1 MNKQQ
6 LTETIKQQ
14 ALTLGF
20 DAVGIA
26 PSQLL
31 EQDKEYLIKWL
42 NKGYAASMKYMHTHL
57 EKE

>member
-6 LTETIKQQ
+6 LTDTIKQQ

-31 EQDKEYLIKWL
+31 EQYI
-42 NKGYAASMKYMHTHL
+42 S
-57 EKE
+57 